1 MPVQGRTHAAP
12 GLRCM
17 DVEEGKSLRS
27 SRGETLSL
35 DIINYS
41 SIMSRSERLK

>member
-1 MPVQGRTHAAP
+1 MPAQGLTHAAP
-12 GLRCM
+12 GLCCRDM
-17 DVEEGKSLRS
+17 EEGKSLRS

-35 DIINYS
+35 DIIIYS